1 MPPPPTSVAVKKFI
15 SRKKQGGNILKARVS
30 KPSTIVGATV
40 VPARTMSTTTK
51 ASWSA
56 RYRRA
61 GVARHLPLTVRGKL
75 LASTI
80 DKRCGAT
87 ASTLAAAVSGAER
100 RPVLVWDLPTRV
112 FHWLAVV
119 LVAAAYLTWRLNW
132 MDWHAWVGDALLAL
146 LVFRLLWG
154 LFGSETARFSSFV
167 APPRTAVQHLA
178 HILRR
183 DRDLQAGHNPAGG
196 WMVMFLLALL
206 LGQTLTGLY
215 VSNDVA
221 NEGPLT
227 ELSPAR
233 IANMMTALHDVLLW
247 NALLAAVALHVLA
260 ILVYSLA
267 KRHDLLLPM
276 ITGRKMLPDSVPAPC
291 VTRPTRALVFIT
303 CAAVAAAAIAYYL

>member
-1 MPPPPTSVAVKKFI
+1 
-15 SRKKQGGNILKARVS
+15 
-30 KPSTIVGATV
+30 
-40 VPARTMSTTTK
+40 MSTAIG

-56 RYRRA
+56 RYRRTEA
-61 GVARHLPLTVRGKL
+61 ERHLPLMERGKL

-80 DKRCGAT
+80 DKRCSAT
-87 ASTLAAAVSGAER
+87 ASTLAAAANGAE
-100 RPVLVWDLPTRV
+100 RPVLVWDLLIRL

-119 LVAAAYLTWRLNW
+119 LVAAAYLTWQLNW

-146 LVFRLLWG
+146 LLFRLLWG
-154 LFGSETARFSSFV
+154 FFGSETARFSSFV

-196 WMVMFLLALL
+196 WMVMLLLALL

-215 VSNDVA
+215 VNNDVA

-227 ELSPAR
+227 ELSPAP
-233 IANMMTALHDVLLW
+233 IANLMTALHNVLLW
-247 NALLAAVALHVLA
+247 DALLAAVALHVLV
-260 ILVYSLA
+260 ILVYGLA

-276 ITGRKMLPDSVPAPC
+276 ITGRKMLPESVPAPC
-291 VTRPTRALVFIT
+291 VTRPTRALGFIA
-303 CAAVAAAAIAYYL
+303 CAAAAAAAIAFYL